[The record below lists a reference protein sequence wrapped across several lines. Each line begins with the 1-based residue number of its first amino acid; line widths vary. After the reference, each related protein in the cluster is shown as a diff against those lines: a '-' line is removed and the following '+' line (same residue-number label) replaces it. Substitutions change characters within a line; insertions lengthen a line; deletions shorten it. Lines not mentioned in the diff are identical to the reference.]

1 MYSVNTVL
9 HRNSKIETRYRQGR
23 PILQI
28 QLDKKN
34 INVFLNSSNENVQVM
49 YTDLLSHYLC
59 NYTSYE
65 STSLHNLNQ
74 KVFMI
79 FIKYYFVS
87 KSRNVFKTNR
97 RLALVKKLHFTN
109 NS

>member
-34 INVFLNSSNENVQVM
+34 INVQVM

-65 STSLHNLNQ
+65 STSLHYLNQ